1 MNVTGVGGENVIIRR
16 DILWHNYGTFVLNEK
31 PTHHRSLPTHL
42 NDDDEVEQHE
52 HYFDPRKFYKFKP
65 FYFHEDLGPMRC
77 TLGDKNV
84 SIDCPNPEWDQ
95 MRQSF
100 EMITKQKT
108 VSMQSADSAYD
119 GGDPMMSKYYT
130 SSSSASSRRSS
141 SATQDNSSSKMRSNK
156 LTMAPTTTRQAPKVL
171 PIRIR
176 RYYEK
181 ETDSSGVCDSGNN

>member
-1 MNVTGVGGENVIIRR
+1 MEILENFKSMQ
-16 DILWHNYGTFVLNEK
+16 DEF
-31 PTHHRSLPTHL
+31 RSLPAHV
-42 NDDDEVEQHE
+42 NDEVEQHDNC
-52 HYFDPRKFYKFKP
+52 FDPRKFYKFKP

-77 TLGDKNV
+77 NLGEKNV

-108 VSMQSADSAYD
+108 VSIESADSAYD
-119 GGDPMMSKYYT
+119 GGDPAMMAKYYT
-130 SSSSASSRRSS
+130 SSSSA
-141 SATQDNSSSKMRSNK
+141 TQNNSSNK
-156 LTMAPTTTRQAPKVL
+156 SSRQAPKVL

-181 ETDSSGVCDSGNN
+181 ETD